1 MQFPNNDPPLC
12 ASCQEKAAI
21 KQYTHET
28 RSEMLCATC
37 FDRWSVHDAFENE
50 LRHIFELEGRLQYDE
65 ALARLDAIL
74 EAERERDH
82 DGWLAGSVA
91 HHRAELLLEAC
102 RYAEAEQAYDA
113 WSRLGFIDIWR
124 RRMHALGL
132 ARTLEGLGR
141 EREAVAVLEDVLGYD
156 DPKDVPFA
164 IHPLAELARLS
175 EKLHLPVDS
184 KWLRIA
190 EGVAE
195 RYGVDMPV
203 RDSPGEAILA
213 LEEITQGRQPKPP
226 DE

>member
-1 MQFPNNDPPLC
+1 MQFPNDASPLC
-12 ASCQEKAAI
+12 VSCQKKAAT
-21 KQYTHET
+21 KQYTLKT

-50 LRHIFELEGRLQYDE
+50 LRHIFELEGRRQYDE

-91 HHRAELLLEAC
+91 HHRAEILLEAC

-113 WSRLGFIDIWR
+113 WARLGFIDIWR

-132 ARTLEGLGR
+132 ARALEGLGR

-164 IHPLAELARLS
+164 IRPLAELARLS

-190 EGVAE
+190 VAVAE

-203 RDSPGEAILA
+203 RDLPGEAILA
-213 LEEITQGRQPKPP
+213 LEQSIRGKQPKRP